1 MAMEHVVNI
10 NVRISQKLA
19 DEMDALV
26 NEGRHST
33 RADVLRTAL
42 IVYLNSTSI
51 LADKVGEMDLGVG
64 ENLRGIKERFLALA
78 WQEGVT
84 SWIQGEEGNHNILV
98 VDTLAFNLAG
108 LKYLLV
114 IFIPFG
120 RRQLTVF

>member
-1 MAMEHVVNI
+1 LRLILRNI
-10 NVRISQKLA
+10 IENGALGEKLIHFAYKYIHTRIP
-19 DEMDALV
+19 V
-26 NEGRHST
+26 W
-33 RADVLRTAL
+33 TAL
-42 IVYLNSTSI
+42 FSEDNTLLRIGPVFPNAT
-51 LADKVGEMDLGVG
+51 GEMDLGVG

-120 RRQLTVF
+120 RRQLTV

>member
-51 LADKVGEMDLGVG
+51 LADKVAEMVEAGELDECL
-64 ENLRGIKERFLALA
+64 ERRMPEIF
-78 WQEGVT
+78 T
-84 SWIQGEEGNHNILV
+84 RM
-98 VDTLAFNLAG
+98 TLQA
-108 LKYLLV
+108 K
-114 IFIPFG
+114 
-120 RRQLTVF
+120 